1 MVDRQAIQAC
11 RTIPAFRH
19 LNEGECHQ
27 IFEIARE
34 RAFAPGEKVIE
45 QGGQSQNLWILLE
58 GKCEVVKQS
67 AHNGSV
73 VLAEF
78 DPHSVFGEMS
88 FFSPAPH
95 SASVI
100 AKTQVRLLSIARGDY
115 DDLIH
120 DGANAAYKL
129 AYNVVESLA
138 GRLRRMDERVT
149 ELASEHAEHEQKQA
163 NGQPP
168 EWNRFKEKL
177 FGAWNL

>member
-11 RTIPAFRH
+11 RKIPAFRQ

-58 GKCEVVKQS
+58 GKCQVIKQS
-67 AHNGSV
+67 EHNGAV

-78 DPHSVFGEMS
+78 EPHSVFGEMS

-95 SASVI
+95 SASVV
-100 AKTQVRLLSIARGDY
+100 AKTQVRLLSIARSDY
-115 DDLIH
+115 DDLISE
-120 DGANAAYKL
+120 GANSAYKL

-138 GRLRRMDERVT
+138 KRLRAMDDRVA
-149 ELASEHAEHEQKQA
+149 ELASEHAAHEQNQP
-163 NGQPP
+163 NGQA
-168 EWNRFKEKL
+168 EWTRFKEKL